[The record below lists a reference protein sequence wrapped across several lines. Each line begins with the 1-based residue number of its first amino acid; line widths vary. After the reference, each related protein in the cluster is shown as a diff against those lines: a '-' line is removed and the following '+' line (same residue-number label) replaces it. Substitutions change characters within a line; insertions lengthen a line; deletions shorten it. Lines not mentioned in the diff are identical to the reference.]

1 MSCYVPWRGTWVTGV
16 WCGGVLGGP
25 PPPGIAHV
33 EVGSDEEAGRV
44 LSLNGKELLG
54 RWISVRT

>member
-1 MSCYVPWRGTWVTGV
+1 
-16 WCGGVLGGP
+16 
-25 PPPGIAHV
+25 V